1 MPGYPITTPWMRT
14 TLLKPKLSAD
24 AERELLNR
32 VKADDKKALE
42 ALMISQFKTVFH
54 IAKRYQHMGFDME
67 DLIQEGFMGLLRAI
81 KKFNPDRGVGLATYA
96 SYWVSVSISRA
107 LTGKAHLIR
116 LPVHAQ
122 ATLYQITKTID
133 LLSEELHRAPTDE
146 ELAERLGVDIF
157 KMRSLKGAWR
167 PAVSLDDEVVPGSES
182 FWHEVIADPA
192 TVYDDNR
199 DNDLAKIK
207 RLKQLFSNPKLLDP
221 NERAILCSR
230 LGLDRGEPQSLEMLG
245 QRFGVTRERIR
256 QIQHMCL
263 RRLRRYM
270 MQSDNEFVEFLENCS
285 EVSGTPRRKKL
296 IDMTPPLSRSGWLYE
311 APQGKKRAP
320 KWSALSKAQVPSGIK
335 RRTRTRA
342 SSASAIEKQKGKV
355 RK

>member
-1 MPGYPITTPWMRT
+1 M
-14 TLLKPKLSAD
+14 
-24 AERELLNR
+24 
-32 VKADDKKALE
+32 
-42 ALMISQFKTVFH
+42 
-54 IAKRYQHMGFDME
+54 
-67 DLIQEGFMGLLRAI
+67 
-81 KKFNPDRGVGLATYA
+81 
-96 SYWVSVSISRA
+96 
-107 LTGKAHLIR
+107 
-116 LPVHAQ
+116 
-122 ATLYQITKTID
+122 
-133 LLSEELHRAPTDE
+133 
-146 ELAERLGVDIF
+146 
-157 KMRSLKGAWR
+157 
-167 PAVSLDDEVVPGSES
+167 
-182 FWHEVIADPA
+182 IADPA

-199 DNDLAKIK
+199 DNDLSKIK

-285 EVSGTPRRKKL
+285 EVSSTPRRKKL
-296 IDMTPPLSRSGWLYE
+296 VDKTPPQSRSGWLYE

-335 RRTRTRA
+335 RRTRARA

-355 RK
+355 QRVSARPAHFCSIQSHATNAIAISGDKDKSDCRFVHIMNASRRLCENTLRGVSGKGTVSFR